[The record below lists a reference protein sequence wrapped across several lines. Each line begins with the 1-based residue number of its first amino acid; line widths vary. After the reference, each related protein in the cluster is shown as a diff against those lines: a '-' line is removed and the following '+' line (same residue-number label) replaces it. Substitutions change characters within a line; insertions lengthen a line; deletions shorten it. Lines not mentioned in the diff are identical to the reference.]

1 MQEEKHKFYNIELYF
16 VKMIKNSEKMK
27 NGEKEIKEARLAVK
41 KAEKEIRE
49 AEETTTD
56 AQEEVAEATEVTKG
70 KQKKSFMSATRD
82 LEKAVYSVVESREAT
97 EEAEFKIKNS
107 EK

>member
-1 MQEEKHKFYNIELYF
+1 MT
-16 VKMIKNSEKMK
+16 KNRKKMK
-27 NGEKEIKEARLAVK
+27 NAEKEIKEAKNAVK
-41 KAEKEIRE
+41 KAEKEIRG

-56 AQEEVAEATEVTKG
+56 AQEEVFEATEVTKG
-70 KQKKSFMSATRD
+70 KQKKSFMGATRD
-82 LEKAVYSVVESREAT
+82 LEKAVHSVVESREAT

>member
-1 MQEEKHKFYNIELYF
+1 MAKDAEKK
-16 VKMIKNSEKMK
+16 K
-27 NGEKEIKEARLAVK
+27 NGEKEIREAKKAVK

-49 AEETTTD
+49 AEEMTTD
-56 AQEEVAEATEVTKG
+56 AQEEVVEATKVTKG
-70 KQKKSFMSATRD
+70 KQKKSFMGATRD